1 MHWSHVH
8 CCFYILRFL
17 LCGRAAPLHSSECG
31 LQIHV
36 GFKSHFLIANE
47 ISHTNKVPHMHTEY
61 QLKKFILSMC
71 CHNFIAACCT
81 YQSSFSDF
89 REKVCSDQQTFLP
102 IWSSSVCQCPPASTH
117 RSPVGY
123 LDMWER
129 ISVFSMLFWPMGTVG
144 TEQDVEN
151 SSCWIFL

>member
-17 LCGRAAPLHSSECG
+17 LNGRAAPLHSSECG
-31 LQIHV
+31 LQIHA

-47 ISHTNKVPHMHTEY
+47 ISQTNKVPHMHTEY

-71 CHNFIAACCT
+71 CHNLIATCCT

-102 IWSSSVCQCPPASTH
+102 IWSSSVCQCPPASTGLQWDIWICG
-117 RSPVGY
+117 REFQCV
-123 LDMWER
+123 
-129 ISVFSMLFWPMGTVG
+129 SMLFWPMGTVG

-151 SSCWIFL
+151 SSC